1 MGSRSVRETG
11 DNRRRLYD
19 MKRERRIKKSRSRT
33 LADIRRIPKWARKK
47 LGFTCE
53 VVDFSY
59 NLLKAFFGESMQN
72 DIGYI
77 PVIDRTAVT
86 PWIED

>member
-1 MGSRSVRETG
+1 
-11 DNRRRLYD
+11 
-19 MKRERRIKKSRSRT
+19 MKRKRRIKKYRT

-47 LGFTCE
+47 VGFTCE
-53 VVDFSY
+53 VVEFDY
-59 NLLKAFFGESMQN
+59 KLIARFFNKDSDTKQTRPLVFT
-72 DIGYI
+72 